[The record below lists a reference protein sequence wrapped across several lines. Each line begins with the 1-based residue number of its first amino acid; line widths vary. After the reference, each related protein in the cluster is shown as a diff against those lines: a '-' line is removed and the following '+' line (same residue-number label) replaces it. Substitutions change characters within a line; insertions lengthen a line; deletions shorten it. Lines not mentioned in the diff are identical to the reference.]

1 MLDVIIKS
9 LIKYPQQNFAPLSVW
24 RCAGDFAMTELSTF
38 DKALLNLLQGDIPI
52 CSRPFAELAARLNT
66 DEGTV
71 LERLRELK
79 ASGFLRR
86 IGTFFDSNRLG
97 YNGTLVALKV
107 EPSAVN
113 DVAEAVNRYPGATHN
128 YEREGNYNLWFT
140 LLTPNAEY
148 ESNILAEIRS
158 LRGVEDMLK
167 LKANK
172 RYKIN
177 VQFRL

>member
-1 MLDVIIKS
+1 
-9 LIKYPQQNFAPLSVW
+9 
-24 RCAGDFAMTELSTF
+24 MTRLSTF

-52 CSRPFAELAARLNT
+52 CSHPFAEMASRLGT

-71 LERLRELK
+71 LARLRELK
-79 ASGFLRR
+79 EAGFLRR

-97 YNGTLVALKV
+97 YQGTLVALKV
-107 EPSAVN
+107 APSAV
-113 DVAEAVNRYPGATHN
+113 DTVAQAVNRYPGATHN
-128 YEREGNYNLWFT
+128 YEREDQYNLWFT

-158 LRGVEDMLK
+158 LNGVEDMLR

-172 RYKIN
+172 KYKIN
-177 VQFRL
+177 VQFKLQ